1 MNFVFLIY
9 FIDLWIVFLVNDGWY
24 FCWDVNDKVMILK
37 VIWRDNMIEVF
48 YEYIYIF
55 YKLIFKSL
63 MRWDCNVNENKING
77 K

>member
-1 MNFVFLIY
+1 MIFVFLIY
-9 FIDLWIVFLVNDGWY
+9 FIDLWIVFMVNDGWY

>member
-37 VIWRDNMIEVF
+37 VIWRDNMIKVF

-55 YKLIFKSL
+55 YKMIFKSL